1 MKAFCFVL
9 MPFGRKVDSAGRVI
23 DFNSIYQQVI
33 APAISAVD
41 LEPLR
46 ADEEA
51 MGGVIHKPMFER
63 LALCDYAVAD
73 LTGANSNVTYEL
85 GIRHAVRPRSTAILF
100 AEGTQLP
107 FDLAMLRGK
116 GYRIDDHGQPETPD
130 RQAQVLS
137 DHFRAAFRSDQFDD
151 SPFFQLMPE
160 IPRPTYDRLRADAF
174 RTHVLHSN
182 DLREAMA
189 EARQRGVEAVRAVAE
204 RREFRN
210 LSDVDPEVVSELFW
224 SFGQVG
230 ARQDMIEL
238 YDRLPRQL
246 QRAKVVQE
254 RLSEA
259 LVRVGRS
266 DEAERVLKR
275 VIEDYGPSS
284 ETYGRLGRVYKDMW
298 EAAKRE
304 GNDLKARGLLKRAIA
319 TYVAGFEEDWRDT
332 FPGINAVT
340 LMELESPPSKLQ
352 AELLPVV
359 SFSAK
364 QRLRKSGN
372 ADYWGH
378 ATILE
383 LAVLSRHVE
392 EAEEAAANALAMMR
406 SPWEAETTARNL
418 RLIRELRQG
427 RGEDSSWVEHIEG
440 QLIKSA
446 QSKRPQ

>member
-1 MKAFCFVL
+1 MKPFCFVL
-9 MPFGRKVDSAGRVI
+9 MPFGKKADSAGRVV
-23 DFNSIYQQVI
+23 DFNSIYQQMI

-73 LTGANSNVTYEL
+73 LTGANSNVAYEL
-85 GIRHAVRPRSTAILF
+85 GIRHALRPRSTAILF

-107 FDLAMLRGK
+107 FDLAMLRGQ
-116 GYRIDDHGQPETPD
+116 GYRIDDHGQPEKPD

-137 DHFRAAFRSDQFDD
+137 DHLRAMFRSEHFDD
-151 SPFFQLMPE
+151 SPFFQLMPDM
-160 IPRPTYDRLRADAF
+160 PRPTYDRFQADAF

-182 DLREAMA
+182 ELRAA
-189 EARQRGVEAVRAVAE
+189 IADARRRGAEAVRAVAE
-204 RREFRN
+204 RPEFKT
-210 LSDVDPEVVSELFW
+210 LSDLDPAIVGELFW
-224 SFGQVG
+224 SFGQVQ
-230 ARQDMIEL
+230 AHRDMIEL
-238 YDRLPRQL
+238 YERLPLPL
-246 QRAKVVQE
+246 QRAKVVRE

-259 LVRVGRS
+259 LVRVERS
-266 DEAERVLKR
+266 DDAERVLKG
-275 VIEDYGPSS
+275 VIEEYGPSS

-298 EAAKRE
+298 EVAKSK
-304 GNDLKARGLLKRAIA
+304 GSDLEAKGLLKRAIA
-319 TYVAGFEEDWRDT
+319 TYVAGFQEDWRDT

-364 QRLRKSGN
+364 QRLRKSQN
-372 ADYWGH
+372 EDYWGH
-378 ATILE
+378 ATVLE

-392 EAEEAAANALAMMR
+392 EAEEAAANALAVMR
-406 SPWEAETTARNL
+406 AAWEVQTTVRNL
-418 RLIRELRQG
+418 QLVRKARHG
-427 RGEDSSWVEHIEG
+427 RGEDCAWIERIEDELMKSS
-440 QLIKSA
+440 